1 MAYRRSGLGKKAVK
15 LSEGLLST
23 AVDLTLVSIFYGLRF
38 TSSGYA
44 DRAEREAHEDLYDLN
59 YQTLKR
65 AVVHLKRKGLIQAI
79 KGRVILPEITTE
91 GKKRLNSLIPQ
102 YDEKRIWDGRI
113 YLVTYDLPVKRNAE
127 RNLLR
132 EFLKKIGCGMLQQS
146 VWLTPYNP
154 TELIR
159 EFSEERDLED
169 LILVSSLGKD
179 GTIGEMELAELM
191 EKVYHL
197 EKLNYRY
204 QELLI
209 EAEDKRV
216 DKERLVFLFLSILKD
231 DPQLPFEL
239 LPEDWVGERAY
250 RFFQKIT
257 QKTKKRR
264 NKRVNI

>member
-1 MAYRRSGLGKKAVK
+1 
-15 LSEGLLST
+15 
-23 AVDLTLVSIFYGLRF
+23 
-38 TSSGYA
+38 
-44 DRAEREAHEDLYDLN
+44 
-59 YQTLKR
+59 
-65 AVVHLKRKGLIQAI
+65 
-79 KGRVILPEITTE
+79 
-91 GKKRLNSLIPQ
+91 
-102 YDEKRIWDGRI
+102 
-113 YLVTYDLPVKRNAE
+113 
-127 RNLLR
+127 
-132 EFLKKIGCGMLQQS
+132 MLQQS